1 MPSAALEK
9 PEVLA
14 EGVQPDAAIAFWQER
29 AKLTWEEAKALAEG
43 AKQRAFYVTGLARQD
58 LVNLVSE
65 GIQAALENGETLPEF
80 KERIIEAIKAQG
92 WHDYRIETI
101 FRTNLQSAYAAGRYK
116 KMQAV
121 KASRP
126 FWQYLAVMD
135 KRVRPSHAIL
145 HEKVY
150 PADHPFWD
158 TNYPPNGFRCR
169 CAVVTLSEQQ
179 VKAQGLTVEKEMP
192 KADMWTDP
200 KTGMEYFVHFPGADK
215 GFRNN
220 PFKEWAEGS
229 LTADL
234 KDRKP
239 PEGWDYE
246 KVRGGVVKEV
256 STRQELAEELKTH
269 LSPHTRNGPVTRV
282 VFDHEDYFMATN
294 SRGACW
300 ISQRDFPHCNGFC
313 PADDLKKAWNKIARG
328 EKLTFNEE
336 YAVESLWHET
346 VHNRQTPT
354 DAGGKG
360 TISRRMMEIVTQW
373 TARRTY
379 PQFLAALGGQAQHQ
393 GAIKT
398 GGYGYGTYIKNFDR
412 LREALGIPDDADMLA
427 YFEDVIS
434 KTDRKKY
441 QAAITDYFVKKS
453 KKPVTK
459 TQLNILLKNTDYSE
473 TGFARQVRL
482 AFGED

>member
-169 CAVVTLSEQQ
+169 CAVVTLSELQ

-246 KVRGGVVKEV
+246 KVRAAPPPPDAVEKMVGIKRGAPIDRVEAATGANPDYLQGRPYQRNCQRCVPAFELRRRGYPVQAMPRPNTKGNGTSKREFMNGSECFKNAVVKGRWGGNPIL
-256 STRQELAEELKTH
+256 TKADLLKELKA
-269 LSPHTRNGPVTRV
+269 LPDGARVGIIWAWPGRNSSGHTIVCEKVGKTLA
-282 VFDHEDYFMATN
+282 FMDPQTGKIGDSTLGKAHRSYGYSYYRMDTL
-294 SRGACW
+294 
-300 ISQRDFPHCNGFC
+300 
-313 PADDLKKAWNKIARG
+313 DLQEPFEW
-328 EKLTFNEE
+328 
-336 YAVESLWHET
+336 
-346 VHNRQTPT
+346 
-354 DAGGKG
+354 D
-360 TISRRMMEIVTQW
+360 EIVK
-373 TARRTY
+373 A
-379 PQFLAALGGQAQHQ
+379 
-393 GAIKT
+393 
-398 GGYGYGTYIKNFDR
+398 
-412 LREALGIPDDADMLA
+412 
-427 YFEDVIS
+427 
-434 KTDRKKY
+434 
-441 QAAITDYFVKKS
+441 VKK
-453 KKPVTK
+453 
-459 TQLNILLKNTDYSE
+459 
-473 TGFARQVRL
+473 
-482 AFGED
+482 

>member
-9 PEVLA
+9 PEALA

-80 KERIIEAIKAQG
+80 RERILEAIKTQG

-126 FWQYLAVMD
+126 YWQYLAVMD
-135 KRVRPSHAIL
+135 RRVRPSHAIL

-169 CAVVTLSEQQ
+169 CAVITLSERQ
-179 VKAQGLTVEKEMP
+179 VKAMP

-234 KDRKP
+234 KDRNP

-246 KVRGGVVKEV
+246 KVRAAPPPPDPVEQMLGIKRGAPIRRIDAVTHANPDYWQGRGYQVNCQRCVPTFELRRRGYPVQAMPNLGTNGNGTSKRRAMNGSECFKNAAVQGVWGGKPPL
-256 STRQELAEELKTH
+256 TKTALLKELKALPNGARVGIMWLWPGRKATG
-269 LSPHTRNGPVTRV
+269 HTIVCEKVSGVL
-282 VFDHEDYFMATN
+282 VFMDPQTGQIGDSTLGTARKGWGYSYYRM
-294 SRGACW
+294 
-300 ISQRDFPHCNGFC
+300 
-313 PADDLKKAWNKIARG
+313 DDLDLQENFEW
-328 EKLTFNEE
+328 
-336 YAVESLWHET
+336 
-346 VHNRQTPT
+346 
-354 DAGGKG
+354 D
-360 TISRRMMEIVTQW
+360 EIVK
-373 TARRTY
+373 A
-379 PQFLAALGGQAQHQ
+379 
-393 GAIKT
+393 
-398 GGYGYGTYIKNFDR
+398 
-412 LREALGIPDDADMLA
+412 
-427 YFEDVIS
+427 
-434 KTDRKKY
+434 
-441 QAAITDYFVKKS
+441 VKK
-453 KKPVTK
+453 
-459 TQLNILLKNTDYSE
+459 
-473 TGFARQVRL
+473 
-482 AFGED
+482 